1 MVNTKENP
9 IWEYFEESKT
19 DSKFANC
26 RNCKKKLTKG
36 SELTAK
42 LTTPNLKLHLKTIH
56 PALHSQLVKKEM
68 SKTVMEKKKETC
80 NTWVE
85 KTKEISKTG
94 EEKKEEMSKARVE
107 KKEEMHKT
115 GEEKKKEMSKTVV
128 EKKKEISKTVVEKKK
143 VITNVM
149 KSARGDR

>member
-1 MVNTKENP
+1 VHILAIESFFCSSPAHPAVYRQISSKMVNTKENP

-36 SELTAK
+36 SGLTAK

-94 EEKKEEMSKARVE
+94 EEKKEEMSKAGVE
-107 KKEEMHKT
+107 R
-115 GEEKKKEMSKTVV
+115 
-128 EKKKEISKTVVEKKK
+128 KK
-143 VITNVM
+143 VINNVM